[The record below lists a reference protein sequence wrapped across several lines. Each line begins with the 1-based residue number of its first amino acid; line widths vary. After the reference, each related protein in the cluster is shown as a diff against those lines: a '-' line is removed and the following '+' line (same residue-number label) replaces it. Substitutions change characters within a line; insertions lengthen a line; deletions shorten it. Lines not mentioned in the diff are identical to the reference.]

1 MSEKAKRT
9 RLVRWWLR
17 GFRGAAIINGGIA
30 IYGTIGLIAG
40 WVTPTLFAFLVLA
53 TTAVVLAL
61 VIATRLA
68 RRGVSDFWFIKGTT
82 TVRVIAFGWLLIG
95 LAYLLA
101 IPAVLFGIELDLTNS
116 GSGVFGAIGAVALLA
131 VVGPGFSEYREALR
145 SLPNEGADA
154 P

>member
-1 MSEKAKRT
+1 MGEKAKRT

-17 GFRGAAIINGGIA
+17 GFRGAMIINGLIA
-30 IYGTIGLIAG
+30 VYGTIGLISG
-40 WVTPTLFAFLVLA
+40 WITPTLFAFLLLA
-53 TTAVVLAL
+53 TTAVVLSL

-68 RRGVSDFWFIKGTT
+68 QRGVSDFWFIKGTT

-95 LAYLLA
+95 LGYVLA
-101 IPAVLFGIELDLTNS
+101 IPAVLLGIELDLTNS

-131 VVGPGFSEYREALR
+131 VIGPGFSEYREALR
-145 SLPNEGADA
+145 SLHPKDADA